1 MKKKTSG
8 VIVFIALI
16 VVAIG
21 WNINESK
28 KQNDSINLSE
38 IALENIEALA
48 QDAEGG
54 NGEKHKNYHWDD
66 IIKKN
71 ICNGPGGSC

>member
-1 MKKKTSG
+1 MKKKISG
-8 VIVFIALI
+8 IVFVGIIAI
-16 VVAIG
+16 AIG
-21 WNINESK
+21 WNISENQ
-28 KQNDSINLSE
+28 KQNDSTLSE

-48 QDAEGG
+48 QAAEGG

-66 IIKKN
+66 VIKKN